1 MANNLKIRQDIFF
14 SNIESV
20 SSFLNITNMYEE
32 DINVYDGRFCFDGKS
47 TLAMLNLVGKELKLE
62 IITDDISLKNAFYE
76 EVINNVKK
84 G

>member
-1 MANNLKIRQDIFF
+1 MVSNLNIRQDIFF
-14 SNIESV
+14 SDLESV
-20 SSFLNITNMYEE
+20 SSFLNITNKYEE

-62 IITDDISLKNAFYE
+62 IITDDISLQNVFYE
-76 EVINNVKK
+76 EVKYVKK